1 MSLRL
6 SKEHGLNPSLL
17 VCPICGK
24 DVGIVL
30 LGANGGKK
38 APYQMTSM
46 ELCDDCKQKVKDG
59 NTFILSAKQTPDG
72 IKPTGAYMIVP
83 NDCLN
88 VLIPPKRICSMEESA
103 FNTLVNNSKQNET
116 D

>member
-6 SKEHGLNPSLL
+6 SKEHGFNPSLL

-24 DVGIVL
+24 DVGIAL

-46 ELCDDCKQKVKDG
+46 DLCDDCKQKVKEG
-59 NTFILSAKQTPDG
+59 NTFILSAKQTSDG
-72 IKPTGAYMIVP
+72 IKFTGAYMLVP
-83 NDCLN
+83 NDYLN
-88 VLIPPKRICSMEESA
+88 VPIPPKGICFMEESE
-103 FNTLVNNSKQNET
+103 FNKLVNNSKQNET

>member
-6 SKEHGLNPSLL
+6 SKKHGLNPSLL
-17 VCPICGK
+17 VCPLCGN
-24 DVGIVL
+24 DVGIAL

-38 APYQMTSM
+38 APYRMTSM
-46 ELCDDCKQKVKDG
+46 DLCDNCKQKVEEG
-59 NTFILSAKQTPDG
+59 NTFILSAKQTPNG
-72 IKPTGAYMIVP
+72 IKPTGAYMLVP

-88 VLIPPKRICSMEESA
+88 VPIPPKGICFMEESE
-103 FNTLVNNSKQNET
+103 FNKSVNNSKQNET

>member
-24 DVGIVL
+24 DVGIAL

-38 APYQMTSM
+38 APYQMTSI
-46 ELCDDCKQKVKDG
+46 ELCNDCKQKVKEG
-59 NTFILSAKQTPDG
+59 NTFILSAKQTSEG
-72 IKPTGAYMIVP
+72 IKPTGAYILVP
-83 NDCLN
+83 NECLN
-88 VLIPPKRICSMEESA
+88 VPISSKGIYFMEEFE
-103 FNTLVNNSKQNET
+103 FNKLINNSKQNET

>member
-24 DVGIVL
+24 DIGVAL

-46 ELCDDCKQKVKDG
+46 ELCDDCKQIVAPYFK
-59 NTFILSAKQTPDG
+59 NTEEKE
-72 IKPTGAYMIVP
+72 IKIQL
-83 NDCLN
+83 NDKYLYKYET
-88 VLIPPKRICSMEESA
+88 ISSREEY
-103 FNTLVNNSKQNET
+103 NS
-116 D
+116 

>member
-6 SKEHGLNPSLL
+6 SKKHGLNPSLL

-24 DVGIVL
+24 DVGIAL

-38 APYQMTSM
+38 APYQMISM
-46 ELCDDCKQKVKDG
+46 ELCDDCKQKVKEG
-59 NTFILSAKQTPDG
+59 NTFILSAKQTSDG
-72 IKPTGAYMIVP
+72 IKLTGAYITVP

-88 VLIPPKRICSMEESA
+88 VLIPPKGICCMEESE
-103 FNTLVNNSKQNET
+103 FNKLVNNSKQNET

>member
-6 SKEHGLNPSLL
+6 SKKHGLNPSLL

-24 DVGIVL
+24 DVGIAL

-38 APYQMTSM
+38 APYQMISM
-46 ELCDDCKQKVKDG
+46 ELCDYCKQKVKEG
-59 NTFILSAKQTPDG
+59 NIFILSAKQTSDG
-72 IKPTGAYMIVP
+72 IKLTGAYMIIP
-83 NDCLN
+83 NDYLN
-88 VLIPPKRICSMEESA
+88 IPISSKGICFMEESE
-103 FNTLVNNSKQNET
+103 FNKLVNNSKQNET

>member
-6 SKEHGLNPSLL
+6 SKKHGLNPSLL

-24 DVGIVL
+24 DVGIAL

-38 APYQMTSM
+38 APYQMISM
-46 ELCDDCKQKVKDG
+46 DLCDDCKQKVKDG
-59 NTFILSAKQTPDG
+59 NTFILSAKQTSDE
-72 IKPTGAYMIVP
+72 IKLTGAYMIVP
-83 NDCLN
+83 NDYLN
-88 VLIPPKRICSMEESA
+88 IPIPPKGICFMEESE
-103 FNTLVNNSKQNET
+103 FNKLVNNSKQNET

>member
-1 MSLRL
+1 MALRL

-24 DVGIVL
+24 DVGIAL

-38 APYQMTSM
+38 APYQMTSI
-46 ELCDDCKQKVKDG
+46 ELCDDCKQKVKEG
-59 NTFILSAKQTPDG
+59 NTFILSAKQTSEG
-72 IKPTGAYMIVP
+72 IKPTGAYILVP
-83 NDCLN
+83 NECLN
-88 VLIPPKRICSMEESA
+88 VPISLKGIYFMEEFE
-103 FNTLVNNSKQNET
+103 FNKLINNSNQNET

>member
-24 DVGIVL
+24 DVGIAL

-38 APYQMTSM
+38 APYQMISM
-46 ELCDDCKQKVKDG
+46 ELCDDCKQKVKEG
-59 NTFILSAKQTPDG
+59 NTFILSIKQISDE
-72 IKPTGAYMIVP
+72 IKPTGGYIIVP

-88 VLIPPKRICSMEESA
+88 IPIPTNGICFMEESE
-103 FNTLVNNSKQNET
+103 FNKLVNNSKQNET

>member
-6 SKEHGLNPSLL
+6 SKKYGLNPSLL

-24 DVGIVL
+24 DVGIAL

-38 APYQMTSM
+38 APYQMTSIK
-46 ELCDDCKQKVKDG
+46 LCNDCKQKVKEG
-59 NTFILSAKQTPDG
+59 NTFILSAKQTSDE
-72 IKPTGAYMIVP
+72 IKLTGAYMIVP

-88 VLIPPKRICSMEESA
+88 VSIPSKGICFMEESE
-103 FNTLVNNSKQNET
+103 FNKLVNNSEQNET

>member
-1 MSLRL
+1 MSLKL

-24 DVGIVL
+24 DIGVAL

-38 APYQMTSM
+38 APYRMTSM
-46 ELCDDCKQKVKDG
+46 DLCDDCKQKVKEG

-72 IKPTGAYMIVP
+72 IKPTGAYMLVP
-83 NDCLN
+83 NDYLN
-88 VLIPPKRICSMEESA
+88 VPIPSKGICFMEESE
-103 FNTLVNNSKQNET
+103 FNKLVNNNKQNET

>member
-1 MSLRL
+1 MSLKL

-24 DVGIVL
+24 DVGIAL

-38 APYQMTSM
+38 APYQMISM
-46 ELCDDCKQKVKDG
+46 ELCDDCKKTVKNG
-59 NTFILSAKQTPDG
+59 NTFILSVKQTSDE
-72 IKPTGAYMIVP
+72 IKLTGAYMIVP

-88 VLIPPKRICSMEESA
+88 VPIPPKGIYFIEESE
-103 FNTLVNNSKQNET
+103 FNKLIKSEQDKK
-116 D
+116 